1 MASKEDVYG
10 AFVDY
15 YGDLALGLIKDE
27 NGWAVYAAK
36 VYSGLNLYR
45 YIFVIV
51 PSQSLGSSRDKTTL
65 DQLDW
70 ISFQTR
76 TTDEVHKVPTHH
88 LYLDDKRKKLFSDKI
103 TAIERISEETHYIT
117 DSLPIKI
124 RLLHDPKKKNHLQ
137 YPDQA
142 FMYQALDTYRCVV
155 ELL

>member
-1 MASKEDVYG
+1 MASKENVYG
-10 AFVDY
+10 AFVEY
-15 YGDLALGLIKDE
+15 YGDIALELIKNE
-27 NGWAVYAAK
+27 NSWAVYAAK
-36 VYSGLNLYR
+36 AYSGLNQHR

-51 PSQSLGSSRDKTTL
+51 PSRMMRGQKTTL
-65 DQLDW
+65 NQLDW
-70 ISFQTR
+70 VSFQTR
-76 TTDEVHKVPTHH
+76 TTDDVYQVPTHH
-88 LYLDDKRKKLFSDKI
+88 LYLDDKRKKMFSDKI

-155 ELL
+155 DLL